1 MSDYKVSARKYR
13 PQKFSEVTSQEF
25 VTQTMKNAILS
36 EKIAHSYLL
45 SGPRGV
51 GKTTIA
57 RIFAKAMNCTDL
69 KDGEPCNVCNSCVEI
84 TNGNHPDVF
93 ELDAASNRGIDDV
106 RAIQDAAKFF
116 PIKGKYKFFIVDE
129 VHMLTTQ
136 AFNALLKI
144 LEEPPEYLIF
154 ILATTNPEKIPATI
168 VSRCQR
174 FPLQRIKINEIS
186 DKIREIAKEEKI
198 KIDDES
204 VFLIAKLGDGAL
216 RDAEGVFDMAVSFC
230 GDSIKYSELKT
241 FLNIPDK
248 DIYFDMSEFI
258 KNGDVKSML
267 IYFNDLEEKGFD
279 MQTFFNG
286 ITEHFRDLLLVK
298 STSNSELLDESDSF
312 REKYSVASKDFSTGQ
327 LQRLLKILFESES
340 RFRYSA
346 IQKILLET
354 ILAELCTV
362 NRDVHDLSELISEF
376 SSLKKKSLTEDLRE
390 INSEDFPNKVLNK
403 TDKTESQNQRENEIE
418 TNGKTIQV
426 SIQESVQKSEKT
438 DKHKTV
444 VKKESDKISKEKSS
458 EKIRV
463 EISDNEDIE
472 NSEKTPAQKT
482 EKDSELVE
490 KLKELFDVEEYKIS

>member
-1 MSDYKVSARKYR
+1 LSDYKVSARKYR

-106 RAIQDAAKFF
+106 RAVQDAAKFY

-186 DKIREIAKEEKI
+186 DKIKEIAKEEKV

-216 RDAEGVFDMAVSFC
+216 RDAEGVFDMAVSYC
-230 GDSIKYSELKT
+230 GDNIIYRELKS

-258 KNGDVKSML
+258 KNGDVKSIL

-286 ITEHFRDLLLVK
+286 ITEHIRDLLIVK
-298 STSNSELLDESDSF
+298 STSNPELLDESDSF
-312 REKYSVASKDFSTGQ
+312 REKYSVASKDFSTDQ
-327 LQRLLKILFESES
+327 LHRLLKILFESES

-346 IQKILLET
+346 NQKILLEI

-362 NRDVHDLSELISEF
+362 NRDVQDLSELISEV
-376 SSLKKKSLTEDLRE
+376 SSLKKKSLTEDLSE
-390 INSEDFPNKVLNK
+390 ITSEDIPKKDLYK
-403 TDKTESQNQRENEIE
+403 TDNTESENQIKNEIE
-418 TNGKTIQV
+418 TDK
-426 SIQESVQKSEKT
+426 KT
-438 DKHKTV
+438 DQEADKNSEYISEQNTV
-444 VKKESDKISKEKSS
+444 TETKNKKQSEEGSS
-458 EKIRV
+458 EINK
-463 EISDNEDIE
+463 IE
-472 NSEKTPAQKT
+472 NSEVHVNENFDKSHSSKS

-490 KLKELFDVEEYKIS
+490 KLKELFDVEEYKIN